1 MTIVIYIYTMPQQDP
16 NNPNNTSTSSSNNKD
31 TSSSN
36 NESEITSKTNQLRS
50 EFDKLT
56 DRLDDLT
63 YEVQSDEDEGSDLS
77 TQLHDLEDKKIAI
90 YDSYQVLID
99 KSRDDSDKNME
110 ETLELERLTKEIANI
125 RRVVDILEEEAQWSH
140 SRWASSLSDDLKK
153 QEEEVKALNEELNP
167 SVLKEANSSED
178 SDSNSSSSSSSGQ
191 NSLLDDF
198 ADLSTEPAD
207 YTGGDD

>member
-16 NNPNNTSTSSSNNKD
+16 NNLNNTSTSSYNNKD
-31 TSSSN
+31 TSNSN

-140 SRWASSLSDDLKK
+140 SRWASNLSDDLKK